1 MVPMGNS
8 VDDSKEFSIIDL
20 IIAFCRSKRFR
31 KIETGVI
38 IAIIVLLKEDSSSS
52 DEGCV
57 SGNSELLLGS
67 GLRRTGA
74 VQKASL
80 ILRKVSSCECDQMK
94 ETSFFVR
101 STRGRARSEKWGM
114 N

>member
-57 SGNSELLLGS
+57 SGNSELLLGIGVTENRGS
-67 GLRRTGA
+67 AEG
-74 VQKASL
+74 
-80 ILRKVSSCECDQMK
+80 
-94 ETSFFVR
+94 FFDFTEGVFL
-101 STRGRARSEKWGM
+101 
-114 N
+114 